1 MSLDGLIFEVKKLLL
16 ELSNLP
22 DQTPE
27 TLDENASL
35 FAEGLGLDSID
46 VLELVVALDKRY
58 GLKIKNDDK
67 GREVLHS
74 VRSIAEA
81 IFAKNIRIAE
91 EQPLPSPSPS
101 PSAPHHSVP
110 ILTNTVS

>member
-1 MSLDGLIFEVKKLLL
+1 MSVEGLIFEVKKLLL

-27 TLDENASL
+27 SLDERASL
-35 FAEGLGLDSID
+35 FADGLGLDSID

-67 GREVLHS
+67 GREVLHN

-81 IFAKNIRIAE
+81 IFAKNNPQIST
-91 EQPLPSPSPS
+91 SPASEAQVSGSATSPN
-101 PSAPHHSVP
+101 A
-110 ILTNTVS
+110 L

>member
-22 DQTPE
+22 DRTPE
-27 TLDENASL
+27 SIDDRASL
-35 FAEGLGLDSID
+35 FADGLGLDSID

-58 GLKIKNDDK
+58 GLKIKNDQK
-67 GREVLHS
+67 GREVLHN

-81 IFAKNIRIAE
+81 IFAKNNA
-91 EQPLPSPSPS
+91 SAAS
-101 PSAPHHSVP
+101 PSAGLQNSPRRP
-110 ILTNTVS
+110 VS